1 MKVFIYATEGIYR
14 GLHGIS
20 NQCVIE
26 IDNLEEAKMTGEE
39 MAEELVESF
48 GLEDEYY
55 EDFDENG
62 YSDDYCIDPEFD
74 YFIYKIRDDI
84 ALSTREL
91 DEICAREDWESF
103 VEKYCEKEELV

>member
-1 MKVFIYATEGIYR
+1 MKVFIYAIEGIYQ

-55 EDFDENG
+55 NEEGF
-62 YSDDYCIDPEFD
+62 DPEFD

-84 ALSTREL
+84 TLSAREL
-91 DEICAREDWESF
+91 DEICAYEDWKSF
-103 VEKYCEKEELV
+103 VEEYCDKEELV

>member
-1 MKVFIYATEGIYR
+1 MKVFIYAIEGVYR
-14 GLHGIS
+14 GFHGIS

-39 MAEELVESF
+39 MAEGLVESF

-55 EDFDENG
+55 DEEGYNG
-62 YSDDYCIDPEFD
+62 EYCIDPEFD

-84 ALSTREL
+84 TLSAREL
-91 DEICAREDWESF
+91 DEICAREDWVSF
-103 VEKYCEKEELV
+103 VEEYCEEEELV